1 MVDVKGF
8 RILMPEPSRMSLT
21 AVAVAICAAL
31 YAAGSFTTAY
41 IPSPWGFGQFRPA
54 VIIPA
59 FFAVVYGPIPA
70 GVGAALGTLICDSL
84 KHGYLYPGSLIAAVP
99 GNFLGFYLFGY
110 MLRKRFTW
118 GRFIIT
124 SHITLI
130 LANLVVAFLYVAF
143 YKLLYLGQLVELSVS
158 ALVLLVLGLTLWWF
172 VTMLPFVLIV
182 TPPLIRA
189 ASAAFP
195 SLVRED
201 VRLHSLEEELPECEF
216 ALSMVGPGVLMLLL
230 GALVYYSGLGVFIA
244 GYFGETI
251 QQLITLM
258 SIFSGGVLTLIGSFV
273 LVKGKI

>member
-1 MVDVKGF
+1 
-8 RILMPEPSRMSLT
+8 MPETSRISLT

-201 VRLHSLEEELPECEF
+201 VRLHSLEEELPEREF

>member
-201 VRLHSLEEELPECEF
+201 VRLHSLEEELPEREF